1 MTCAPVIRLHLAHV
15 KKRKR
20 FGTTDCQFRNSS
32 LAVHMWSS
40 ACGRAECSRPR
51 LAMLCADVRFSPS
64 MLVSKLSSP
73 SSGYCQNQSPA
84 TRWNAVS
91 VPVSFA
97 VNVCRVGGPPLQ
109 GLVGLT
115 SGVFHPRRSCSLSG
129 SRRTFHWRSSCRWVT
144 STLADWP
151 PVASCGCRDSRKT
164 VAATQNPCQ
173 PSCDE
178 RADDG
183 TDQIDPVAP

>member
-73 SSGYCQNQSPA
+73 SSGYCQNQSTA
-84 TRWNAVS
+84 TRWNAVA
-91 VPVSFA
+91 VAVSFA
-97 VNVCRVGGPPLQ
+97 VNVCRVGGPTAGPGRAHVGRLPFSPLLLSVRRAPHLSLAL
-109 GLVGLT
+109 LVPMGDVNR
-115 SGVFHPRRSCSLSG
+115 GG
-129 SRRTFHWRSSCRWVT
+129 
-144 STLADWP
+144 
-151 PVASCGCRDSRKT
+151 
-164 VAATQNPCQ
+164 
-173 PSCDE
+173 
-178 RADDG
+178 
-183 TDQIDPVAP
+183 